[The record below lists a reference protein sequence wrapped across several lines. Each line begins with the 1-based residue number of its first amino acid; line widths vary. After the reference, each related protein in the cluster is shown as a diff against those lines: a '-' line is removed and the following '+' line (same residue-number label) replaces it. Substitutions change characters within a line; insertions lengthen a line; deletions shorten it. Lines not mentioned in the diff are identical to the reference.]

1 MKSLLHPE
9 KPKSEHF
16 IKHGWPGSPE
26 QAEAMLTCFIE
37 SMPRPAT
44 NKEVEYWKEYDAL
57 ECGMHVEIMSNG
69 EIQTGVI
76 YGKIGA
82 GCYCPILLD
91 VPTGKVRRFWVEV
104 KDILKAWHPDNISPC
119 QPT

>member
-1 MKSLLHPE
+1 
-9 KPKSEHF
+9 
-16 IKHGWPGSPE
+16 
-26 QAEAMLTCFIE
+26 MLAYFIE

-44 NKEVEYWKEYDAL
+44 KEEIEYWKEYDAL

-69 EIQTGVI
+69 KIQTGVI
-76 YGKIGA
+76 LDKIGA
-82 GCYCPILLD
+82 CCHRPILLD

-104 KDILKAWHPDNISPC
+104 DQILKSWHPDETTPC